1 MPIRVVTDSSCD
13 LPPFSLL
20 AADVVAVPL
29 RVRIGDETYRDGREL
44 LPAELYRRMRREGPR
59 PRTRPPDA
67 DDFAEVYAAALA
79 EADEVVSIHLSSK
92 MSETMTHALE
102 GAKRAGARN
111 RVHVVDGRAA
121 GPALAEQVL
130 TAARAAAAGRGAHE
144 VVAAAQRVRDA
155 SRVVLAPASL
165 AWLRDGGRIGW
176 MRGLVS
182 GALSVEPLLTMRE
195 GEIVPLT
202 SARVTH
208 KVAAIV
214 RALESRADPQPARV
228 AIGVASDDLGEADAL
243 MQAFATSRLD
253 VREGR
258 IQRLG
263 PALATHLGP
272 GALVIALYPES
283 ALIAAPGG
291 A

>member
-1 MPIRVVTDSSCD
+1 MSTRVVTDSSCD
-13 LPPFSLL
+13 LPPSRLL

-29 RVRIGDETYRDGREL
+29 RVRIGDATYRDGREL
-44 LPAELYRRMRREGPR
+44 LPAELYRRLRRDGPR

-67 DDFAEVYAAALA
+67 DDFADVYAAALA
-79 EADEVVSIHLSSK
+79 EADEVVSIHLSAK
-92 MSETMTHALE
+92 LSETMTHALE
-102 GAKRAGARN
+102 GAKRAGARD
-111 RVHVVDGRAA
+111 RVRVIDGRSA

-130 TAARAAAAGRGAHE
+130 SAARAAAAGRGSQE
-144 VVAAAQRVRDA
+144 VVAAAERIRDA
-155 SRVVLAPASL
+155 SRVVLAPGGL
-165 AWLRDGGRIGW
+165 AWLRGGGRIGW

-182 GALSVEPLLTMRE
+182 GALSLEPLLTMRD

-202 SARVTH
+202 SVRAAN

-214 RALESRADPQPARV
+214 RELAARTEPAPVRV
-228 AIGVASDDLGEADAL
+228 AIGVASDDLTVADAL
-243 MQAFATSRLD
+243 VEALGTSQLD

-263 PALATHLGP
+263 PTLATHLGP
-272 GALVIALYPES
+272 GAMVIVAYPES
-283 ALIAAPGG
+283 ALIAAPG

>member
-1 MPIRVVTDSSCD
+1 MTIRVVTDSSCD
-13 LPPFSLL
+13 LPPSSLL

-29 RVRIGDETYRDGREL
+29 RVRIGEETYRDGREL
-44 LPAELYRRMRREGPR
+44 LPTELYRRMRSDGPR

-67 DDFAEVYAAALA
+67 EDFAEVYAAALA

-92 MSETMTHALE
+92 LSETMTHALE
-102 GAKRAGARN
+102 GAKRAGVRD

-130 TAARAAAAGRGAHE
+130 AAARAAAAGRGAHE
-144 VVAAAQRVRDA
+144 VVAAAERIRDA
-155 SRVVLAPASL
+155 SRVVLAPAGL
-165 AWLRDGGRIGW
+165 AWLRGGGRIGW
-176 MRGLVS
+176 MRGVVS
-182 GALSVEPLLTMRE
+182 GVLSVEPLLTMRE
-195 GEIVPLT
+195 GEIVPLA
-202 SARVTH
+202 SARVTR

-214 RALESRADPQPARV
+214 RELEPRDDPQPVRV
-228 AIGVASDDLGEADAL
+228 AIGVASDDLSDAGAL
-243 MQAFATSRLD
+243 VQALETSRLD

-272 GALVIALYPES
+272 GALVIVAYPES
-283 ALIAAPGG
+283 ALIAAPG